1 VDIAPQVIHQHFSA
15 PLGQRQRVLFTQAAT
30 CTCDNGDTSLKI
42 DAHLVSS
49 I

>member
-1 VDIAPQVIHQHFSA
+1 MNIAPEVIHQHFSA

-30 CTCDNGDTSLKI
+30 CTCDNGDTSLKF
-42 DAHLVSS
+42 DAHLLSS